1 MADLSILTAKLDAA
15 HCERSFEERLCK
27 ICFAVINMEFCSCN
41 CRYDSLEQRPPNS
54 TIVRTW
60 GVRHVLI
67 DEREE

>member
-1 MADLSILTAKLDAA
+1 MQQSELIAKLDAA

-27 ICFAVINMEFCSCN
+27 ICFAVINAGLCWCSAM
-41 CRYDSLEQRPPNS
+41 EQRPPGS

-60 GVRHVLI
+60 GVGHVLI